1 MKKLLTVA
9 VLAFSLTGFA
19 QKVYIPNAFSPDGD
33 SRNDVWKPIFNDT
46 SNVEDYELEIFSRQ
60 GSLIFQ
66 TKDSSVFWD
75 GGYYLSE
82 IESESTFVYRLVA
95 RIDND
100 DVREEGFI
108 QIVR

>member
-46 SNVEDYELEIFSRQ
+46 SNVEDYELEI
-60 GSLIFQ
+60 
-66 TKDSSVFWD
+66 
-75 GGYYLSE
+75 
-82 IESESTFVYRLVA
+82 
-95 RIDND
+95 
-100 DVREEGFI
+100 
-108 QIVR
+108 

>member
-46 SNVEDYELEIFSRQ
+46 LSISNYLLER
-60 GSLIFQ
+60 
-66 TKDSSVFWD
+66 
-75 GGYYLSE
+75 
-82 IESESTFVYRLVA
+82 
-95 RIDND
+95 
-100 DVREEGFI
+100 
-108 QIVR
+108 

>member
-1 MKKLLTVA
+1 MRKLLVIAAMFVGVSAT
-9 VLAFSLTGFA
+9 A

-46 SNVEDYELEIFSRQ
+46 SNVEDYELEIYSRQ

-66 TKDSSVFWD
+66 TKDSNVFWD
-75 GGYYLSE
+75 GEYWGYDVSE
-82 IESESTFVYRLVA
+82 TTFVYRLVA
-95 RIDND
+95 RIDNN

>member
-1 MKKLLTVA
+1 MRKLLVIAAMFVGVSAT
-9 VLAFSLTGFA
+9 A

-46 SNVEDYELEIFSRQ
+46 SKVEDYELEIYSRQ

-66 TKDSSVFWD
+66 TKDSNAFWD
-75 GGYYLSE
+75 GEYWGYDVSE
-82 IESESTFVYRLVA
+82 TTFVYRLVA
-95 RIDND
+95 RIDNN

>member
-9 VLAFSLTGFA
+9 ALAFSLTGFS

-46 SNVEDYELEIFSRQ
+46 SKVEDYELEIYSRQ

-66 TKDSSVFWD
+66 TKDSNVFWD
-75 GGYYLSE
+75 GEYWGYDVSE
-82 IESESTFVYRLVA
+82 TTFVYRLVA

-108 QIVR
+108 KIVR

>member
-1 MKKLLTVA
+1 MRKLLVIAAMFVGVSAT
-9 VLAFSLTGFA
+9 A

-46 SNVEDYELEIFSRQ
+46 SKVEDYELEIYSRQ

-66 TKDSSVFWD
+66 TKDSNVFWD
-75 GGYYLSE
+75 GEYWGYDVSE
-82 IESESTFVYRLVA
+82 TTFVYRLVA
-95 RIDND
+95 RIDNN

>member
-1 MKKLLTVA
+1 MRKLLVIAAMFVGVSAT
-9 VLAFSLTGFA
+9 A

-46 SNVEDYELEIFSRQ
+46 SNVEDYELEIYSRQ

-66 TKDSSVFWD
+66 TKDSNVFWD
-75 GGYYLSE
+75 GEYWGYDVSE
-82 IESESTFVYRLVA
+82 TTFVYRLVA

>member
-75 GGYYLSE
+75 GTFWDVNV
-82 IESESTFVYRLVA
+82 SESTFVYRLVA

>member
-1 MKKLLTVA
+1 MRKLLVIAAMFVGVSAT
-9 VLAFSLTGFA
+9 A

-46 SNVEDYELEIFSRQ
+46 SKVEDYELEIYSRQ

-66 TKDSSVFWD
+66 TKDSNVFWD
-75 GGYYLSE
+75 GEYWGYDVSE
-82 IESESTFVYRLVA
+82 TTFVYRLVA
-95 RIDND
+95 RIDNN

-108 QIVR
+108 KIVR

>member
-9 VLAFSLTGFA
+9 ALAFSITALS
-19 QKVYIPNAFSPDGD
+19 QEIYIPNAFSPDGD

-60 GSLIFQ
+60 GQLVFK
-66 TKDSSVFWD
+66 TKDSSGFWD
-75 GGYYLSE
+75 GTFWNE
-82 IESESTFVYRLVA
+82 NVSESTFVYRLVA
-95 RIDND
+95 RIDNN

-108 QIVR
+108 KIVR

>member
-1 MKKLLTVA
+1 MRKLLVIAAMFVGVSAT
-9 VLAFSLTGFA
+9 A

-46 SNVEDYELEIFSRQ
+46 SKVEDYELEIYSRQ

-95 RIDND
+95 RIDNN

>member
-1 MKKLLTVA
+1 MKK
-9 VLAFSLTGFA
+9 VLVIAAMFVGVSATA

-46 SNVEDYELEIFSRQ
+46 SNVEDYELEIYSRQ

-66 TKDSSVFWD
+66 TKDSNVFWD
-75 GGYYLSE
+75 GEYWGYDVSE
-82 IESESTFVYRLVA
+82 TTFVYRLVA

-108 QIVR
+108 QIIR